1 MAATA
6 QYTDYPKPDAAKK
19 NEPMMPSHPN
29 IKQYASAKARMLK
42 PVIQQF
48 FAREFPNLF
57 GPVMR
62 SRLAEALLELFES
75 QYRQISMLQPGQ
87 VLWNALDKRTRG
99 DSPNR
104 RFVPVVLTLVAEE
117 DIQRRLEGESLK
129 EVAAHATARVLNEA
143 YQQGGLLSMRD
154 IHLLTWRSRGPSATS
169 WRTHYE
175 QTHDCLL
182 PHPGTLHDMGS
193 CITHKPQIV
202 YKVIVEKKDP
212 AQVARE
218 THHTQRAVD
227 HYLKDYH
234 RVKTLYQTNQDPE
247 YIRIVTNI
255 AKHVV
260 NQYIQLIQDYENL

>member
-1 MAATA
+1 MIH
-6 QYTDYPKPDAAKK
+6 P
-19 NEPMMPSHPN
+19 HPN

-42 PVIQQF
+42 PTIQQF
-48 FAREFPNLF
+48 FAREFPNMF

-62 SRLAEALLELFES
+62 SRLAEALLELFDS
-75 QYRQISMLQPGQ
+75 QHRSIAMLKPGQ

-117 DIQRRLEGESLK
+117 DLQRRMEGKPLK
-129 EVAAHATARVLNEA
+129 EVAAHATARLLREA

-154 IHLLTWRSRGPSATS
+154 LHLLTWRSRGGTATT

-212 AQVARE
+212 AKVALE
-218 THHTQRAVD
+218 TNHTQRAVD
-227 HYLKDYH
+227 NYLKDYH
-234 RVKTLYQTNQDPE
+234 RVKTVYQTNPDPE
-247 YIRIVTNI
+247 YIHMVTNI

>member
-1 MAATA
+1 
-6 QYTDYPKPDAAKK
+6 
-19 NEPMMPSHPN
+19 MMPSHPN
-29 IKQYASAKARMLK
+29 IKRYASAKARMLK

-104 RFVPVVLTLVAEE
+104 RFVPVVLTLVDEE
-117 DIQRRLEGESLK
+117 DIQRRMEGESLK

-227 HYLKDYH
+227 NYLKDYH
-234 RVKTLYQTNQDPE
+234 RVKTVYQSNSNPE
-247 YIRIVTNI
+247 YIHIVTNI